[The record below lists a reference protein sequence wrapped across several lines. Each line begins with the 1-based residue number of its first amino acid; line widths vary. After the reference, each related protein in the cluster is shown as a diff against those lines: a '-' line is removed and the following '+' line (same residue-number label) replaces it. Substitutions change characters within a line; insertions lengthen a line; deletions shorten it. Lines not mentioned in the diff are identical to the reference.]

1 MTEKNR
7 NFIVSQKDNLI
18 SLFEDWNGEIL
29 QAALGKDKS
38 DEREYLID
46 FVRFLREKIYWVQN
60 FDNKIKGKKETFV

>member
-1 MTEKNR
+1 MTEKNH